1 MWIDFFM
8 LICFLFEK
16 KTDSGFL
23 PEKIFDLNYLELQWW
38 SFVLTHRV
46 QAQNHSR
53 IFLTT
58 MVAKRISKIQSYF
71 SYEIILSI
79 QKQEREISLE
89 YSLHLSTRWRKS
101 PIWNLSF
108 YVYFFLVGHTAV
120 SYAPSPISC
129 NNLASVCAFDVL
141 KPKLEYKMDFKNAN
155 GFGK

>member
-46 QAQNHSR
+46 WAQNHSR

-79 QKQEREISLE
+79 QKQEHEISLE
-89 YSLHLSTRWRKS
+89 YSIASINAVEKITDMKS
-101 PIWNLSF
+101 IFLCLF
-108 YVYFFLVGHTAV
+108 FFLVGHTAV

-129 NNLASVCAFDVL
+129 ICVCIWCVET
-141 KPKLEYKMDFKNAN
+141 KIWI
-155 GFGK
+155 